1 MELVNI
7 LGPEYIIDHVLSELK
22 AQTEKLALN
31 IYITDALK
39 ALVNNSAQ
47 EGLKDRSY
55 VHLKMR
61 WLDMIEPQEQTK
73 PIEDNRS
80 CKEIVTNIWNNIRKE
95 RR

>member
-1 MELVNI
+1 MVNI
-7 LGPEYIIDHVLSELK
+7 LGSEYVIDHVLSELK
-22 AQTEKLALN
+22 AQTEKRALN

-39 ALVNNSAQ
+39 ALVNNVAQ

-55 VHLKMR
+55 TQLTMR
-61 WLDMIEPQEQTK
+61 WLDMIEPQKQTK

-80 CKEIVTNIWNNIRKE
+80 CKEITANIWNNIRRG

>member
-1 MELVNI
+1 MVNI

-22 AQTEKLALN
+22 IQTEKRALD

-39 ALVNNSAQ
+39 ALVNNTAQ

-55 VHLKMR
+55 TQLTMR
-61 WLDMIEPQEQTK
+61 WLDMIEPQKQTK

-80 CKEIVTNIWNNIRKE
+80 CKEITANIWDNIRRG